1 METKSRIRDSFTP
14 ALYQPQ
20 HFFPPQTHC
29 SSETITF
36 DEVSMLR
43 CMPLTNAY
51 NKHFLLILINQ
62 MGVVTSSFLI
72 LSKKRNTGDILTWCQ
87 YPQSSDQS
95 IHCDYRLG
103 TVRLFHPKL
112 NNPTAMLG
120 LMIYRTIQ
128 RITFHTHCVR
138 QANDGGLSNLLQDF
152 AIVSALMRT
161 KKPYR
166 FEGIVAQ
173 GDFALAVRMP
183 CR

>member
-62 MGVVTSSFLI
+62 MGVVTSSLLI

-112 NNPTAMLG
+112 SNPTAMLG

-138 QANDGGLSNLLQDF
+138 QANDGGLSNLLRDF

-161 KKPYR
+161 IKTLSQR
-166 FEGIVAQ
+166 FERIVAQ
-173 GDFALAVRMP
+173 GDFA
-183 CR
+183 